1 MKYKYIIISGLA
13 SNEEEDMLKLRKYAS
28 KGWILDS
35 ISYGF
40 FYKLKKDVPQ
50 DIIYT
55 IDYQNNVTED
65 YYLIFKQAGWNH
77 VTSIENKI
85 HIFSAPK
92 GTTSIYSD
100 SETELNKYNKI
111 RIKTKKGVIFSS
123 IISILFLLIIF
134 PSILISKLLFI
145 TILLLFM
152 VNIIIL
158 IFNLI
163 PYLSYSDRIKQLKI
177 NESYK
182 EHSNNKLL
190 KIYIFGTILASIA
203 FLINLVTKKHISIFL
218 IIITMYMFYLSF
230 KSLNTI
236 HKKDN
241 ID

>member
-1 MKYKYIIISGLA
+1 
-13 SNEEEDMLKLRKYAS
+13 
-28 KGWILDS
+28 
-35 ISYGF
+35 
-40 FYKLKKDVPQ
+40 
-50 DIIYT
+50 
-55 IDYQNNVTED
+55 
-65 YYLIFKQAGWNH
+65 
-77 VTSIENKI
+77 
-85 HIFSAPK
+85 
-92 GTTSIYSD
+92 
-100 SETELNKYNKI
+100 
-111 RIKTKKGVIFSS
+111 
-123 IISILFLLIIF
+123 
-134 PSILISKLLFI
+134 
-145 TILLLFM
+145 M